1 MINNTLTYLSIS
13 HFYYLYY
20 YTQTLPLL
28 QSIDIKRFR
37 KFYGQH
43 KFYDL
48 PNATIIT
55 LDYDER
61 EASCCDNGRL
71 IVHQCGQWWYQCPDW
86 GLVNVN
92 PWLRFGKHGYTTP
105 SATAHKGLCTYSKT
119 RQICP
124 LPTDCEERAP
134 KKERNMKYTLIKDV
148 CQENTAETYLGPS
161 SNNKTFYMR

>member
-1 MINNTLTYLSIS
+1 M
-13 HFYYLYY
+13 
-20 YTQTLPLL
+20 
-28 QSIDIKRFR
+28 QSIGNQFSSLYI
-37 KFYGQH
+37 YH
-43 KFYDL
+43 KFYNL

-119 RQICP
+119 RQLCP

-148 CQENTAETYLGPS
+148 CQEHSAETYLGPS

>member
-1 MINNTLTYLSIS
+1 M
-13 HFYYLYY
+13 
-20 YTQTLPLL
+20 
-28 QSIDIKRFR
+28 QSIGNQFSSLYI
-37 KFYGQH
+37 YH
-43 KFYDL
+43 KFYNL
-48 PNATIIT
+48 PNATIVT

-71 IVHQCGQWWYQCPDW
+71 IVYPCGKWWYQCPDW

-119 RQICP
+119 RQLCP
-124 LPTDCEERAP
+124 LQTDCKERAP

-148 CQENTAETYLGPS
+148 CQEHSLLTYLGPPE
-161 SNNKTFYMR
+161 NEILFNKRD

>member
-1 MINNTLTYLSIS
+1 M
-13 HFYYLYY
+13 
-20 YTQTLPLL
+20 
-28 QSIDIKRFR
+28 QSIGNEFSF
-37 KFYGQH
+37 FYKAHQ
-43 KFYDL
+43 YYNL

-71 IVHQCGQWWYQCPDW
+71 IVHPCKPFWWYQCPDW

-92 PWLRFGKHGYTTP
+92 PWLQFGKHGYTTP

-119 RQICP
+119 RQLCP

-148 CQENTAETYLGPS
+148 CQEHSLLTYLGPPE
-161 SNNKTFYMR
+161 NETLFNKRD